1 VLTPLGNV
9 GFAPA
14 DSVLPLP
21 GEQLCYTKE
30 TDGWKIAG
38 FFGGETN

>member
-1 VLTPLGNV
+1 LGNV
-9 GFAPA
+9 GFVPA

-21 GEQLCYTKE
+21 GEQLCYMKE